1 MENKKKSPSWVAIVL
16 WFIFFWPVGVYLIY
30 KKLSTDK
37 SAAMKNSKVLKG
49 IGYFFI
55 FGAVVMLIETVTGDT
70 DASTGVFGILFYL
83 IGGVLIIL
91 GANKVKKS
99 GEQYKKYIDIVVNQ
113 QQYTIENIASQ
124 MGLSY
129 DETVKGLQKMIDK
142 GYFSGAYIDV
152 ANHEIVMPNKVQV
165 NMVNTQQNGFENQQN
180 NAGRQ
185 RVIKCPNCGGN
196 NIINVGQI
204 CECDFCGSPIQ

>member
-37 SAAMKNSKVLKG
+37 SAAMKNSKVLMG

-55 FGAVVMLIETVTGDT
+55 FGAVVMLIETVSGGA
-70 DASTGVFGILFYL
+70 DASSGVFGILFYL
-83 IGGVLIIL
+83 IGGVLIIW
-91 GANKVKKS
+91 GAKKVKKS
-99 GEQYKKYIDIVVNQ
+99 GEQYKKFIDIVVNQ
-113 QQYTIENIASQ
+113 QQYTIDNIAAQ

-152 ANHEIVMPNKVQV
+152 ANHELVMPKKNQSVV
-165 NMVNTQQNGFENQQN
+165 YVQQNPYVDQANAPQQK
-180 NAGRQ
+180 A
-185 RVIKCPNCGGN
+185 VKCPNCGGN
-196 NIINVGQI
+196 NVINVGQV
-204 CECDFCGSPIQ
+204 CECDFCGSPLQ